1 MPDTL
6 IGALLGAEP
15 LALRD
20 DVTLATPLTLLR
32 ITGRD
37 QVAAALRAYA
47 DVLGAAGPDLR
58 LAGGGLEGAVFT
70 ASVDGHTAQVLALV
84 ARDAAGLVSAIH
96 LYGRPWPYMA
106 LVRDRLARSH
116 PDLTDPDLG
125 SVPYVPEGPGTG
137 WIDVPP
143 LPPLAE
149 DVAFYSPLLTAVA
162 RGKHVNER
170 ILQAAAEIYGEQK
183 FRAVLQVTGRNAIA
197 GVFDGVVE
205 GNALQL
211 VAIFRLNGQGE
222 VDEIRIFS
230 RPWPV
235 TAYFRAGMYK
245 LLNDILG
252 PEYWQGP
259 SPTAALPVR

>member
-1 MPDTL
+1 MPDAL
-6 IGALLGAEP
+6 IRALLGTEP
-15 LALRD
+15 SALRD
-20 DVTLATPLTLLR
+20 DVTLATPLTLPR
-32 ITGRD
+32 VTGRD

-47 DVLGAAGPDLR
+47 DVLGAADADLR
-58 LAGGGLEGAVFT
+58 LTGGGLEGAVFT
-70 ASVDGHTAQVLALV
+70 TSVDGHTAQVLALV

-106 LVRDRLARSH
+106 LVRGRLARSH

-125 SVPYVPEGPGTG
+125 SVPYVPEGPGTE
-137 WIDVPP
+137 WIEAPP

-162 RGKHVNER
+162 HGKHVNER
-170 ILQAAAEIYGEQK
+170 ILQAASQIYGEQK
-183 FRAVLQVTGRNAIA
+183 FRAFLQVSGHNAIA
-197 GVFDGVVE
+197 GVFDGMVE

-211 VAIFRLNGQGE
+211 VAIFGLNGQGE
-222 VDEIRIFS
+222 IDEIRIFS

-259 SPTAALPVR
+259 SPTAPLPVR

>member
-1 MPDTL
+1 MADTL
-6 IGALLGAEP
+6 IRALLGTEP
-15 LALRD
+15 AALRD
-20 DVTLATPLTLLR
+20 DVTLATPLTLPR

-37 QVAAALRAYA
+37 QVAAVLRAYA
-47 DVLGAAGPDLR
+47 DVLGAADAGLR
-58 LAGGGLEGAVFT
+58 LAGAGLEGAVFT
-70 ASVDGHTAQVLALV
+70 TSVEGHTAQVLALV
-84 ARDAAGLVSAIH
+84 ARDAAGLVSAIDV
-96 LYGRPWPYMA
+96 YGRPWPYMA
-106 LVRDRLARSH
+106 LVRDQLASSR

-125 SVPYVPEGPGTG
+125 SVPYVPEGPGTE
-137 WIDVPP
+137 WIDAPP

-149 DVAFYSPLLTAVA
+149 DVAFYSPLLTATA
-162 RGKHVNER
+162 TGKHVNER
-170 ILQAAAEIYGEQK
+170 ILQAAAQIYGDQK
-183 FRAVLQVTGRNAIA
+183 FRAILQVTARNAIA
-197 GVFDGVVE
+197 AVFDGVVE

-211 VAIFRLNGQGE
+211 VAIFGLNGRGE

-259 SPTAALPVR
+259 SPTAPLPVR

>member
-1 MPDTL
+1 MTDTL
-6 IGALLGAEP
+6 IRALLGTEP

-20 DVTLATPLTLLR
+20 DVTLDTPLTLPR

-37 QVAAALRAYA
+37 EVVAALRAYA
-47 DVLGAAGPDLR
+47 DVLGAADADLR
-58 LAGGGLEGAVFT
+58 LTGSLEGAVFT
-70 ASVDGHTAQVLALV
+70 TSIDGHTAQMLALV
-84 ARDAAGLVSAIH
+84 TRDAAGLVSAIH

-106 LVRDRLARSH
+106 LVRDQLARSR

-125 SVPYVPEGPGTG
+125 SVPYVPEGPGTE
-137 WIDVPP
+137 WIDAPA
-143 LPPLAE
+143 LPPFAE
-149 DVAFYSPLLTAVA
+149 DVAFYSPLLTAVP
-162 RGKHVNER
+162 RGKHYSER
-170 ILQAAAEIYGEQK
+170 ILEVASEVYGEQK
-183 FRAVLQVTGRNAIA
+183 FRAVLQVVDRNAIA

-211 VAIFRLNGQGE
+211 VAIFGLNDQGE

-235 TAYFRAGMYK
+235 TAYLRAGMYK
-245 LLNDILG
+245 LLTDILG

-259 SPTAALPVR
+259 SPTAPLPIR